1 MQGLQ
6 ALNQFKNFVSS
17 IGGLGRYE
25 DTYIVHAAEGETVVP
40 MEVLDKN
47 PLLKKRLFKTMVD
60 MGIEPGRYI
69 VGNELNSKNPITGQP
84 EFFLKKIGKRLRK
97 AAADISGYAAP
108 IVGALYGAPAGAATG
123 ALLGQYKR
131 ENPGDPNQALKMALL
146 GGAAGAASSIA
157 GGQSPFALKGGLAGK
172 GLKLTD
178 ILGEGGLTNLQK
190 YLSGFKMPFTGGGE
204 QTFSEYVKSKG
215 FDIEDLEGEDR
226 TTLLDNFLKSGG
238 KGKKGLGTLGSLGT
252 LAGGLGLSA
261 ILGSQIPKPEDAVID
276 PSKIR
281 QPERTDDFA
290 FNPNQTYT
298 RPEIESPFAPATFAA
313 KGGVMD
319 LQDGGESKG
328 PGTGT
333 SDSIPAMLSDGEF
346 VMTAKAVRG
355 AGGGD
360 RREGARKM
368 YEAMD
373 KLEAQG

>member
-1 MQGLQ
+1 M
-6 ALNQFKNFVSS
+6 
-17 IGGLGRYE
+17 
-25 DTYIVHAAEGETVVP
+25 
-40 MEVLDKN
+40 
-47 PLLKKRLFKTMVD
+47 D

-69 VGNELNSKNPITGQP
+69 VGNELNSKNPVTGQP
-84 EFFLKKIGKRLRK
+84 EFFLKQVGRRLRK

-108 IVGALYGAPAGAATG
+108 IVGAMYGPAAGAAVGG
-123 ALLGQYKR
+123 ALGQYKR
-131 ENPGDPNQALKMALL
+131 ENPGDPNQALRMALL
-146 GGAAGAASSIA
+146 GGASGVASNIA
-157 GGQSPFALKGGLAGK
+157 GGQGIFKSGLSEGGRFGTGLEGFTNMLKSPFTTGGREELA
-172 GLKLTD
+172 
-178 ILGEGGLTNLQK
+178 K
-190 YLSGFKMPFTGGGE
+190 YLSGFKMPFQKAKTTSSSITSDILDIQKSTIDPKTGE
-204 QTFSEYVKSKG
+204 MIDFSEAAEIYRDIKG
-215 FDIEDLEGEDR
+215 E
-226 TTLLDNFLKSGG
+226 GG
-238 KGKKGLGTLGSLGT
+238 KGKGLGTLGSLGT
-252 LAGGLGLSA
+252 LAGGLALTGV
-261 ILGSQIPKPEDAVID
+261 LGSQIPKPQDAVID

-290 FNPNQTYT
+290 FAPNQTYT